1 MKRVT
6 AISICVCIL
15 VTVCVAMTSSER
27 KSSYAEMFTPEVI
40 NKDVVIKQLLVSPD
54 PEVIATPEVTI
65 EPIPEEHVYDGVA
78 YLTFDDG
85 PVSGITPQILDILKE
100 KNVKATFF
108 VIGSYA
114 KRNPEIVKR
123 AYDEGHTIG
132 LHSYTHQK
140 SMFNSLAAF
149 KEEVDKNFD
158 VVYDITGEA
167 PRFFR
172 VPYGTKLKQAYS
184 DYLSEKGLSVIG
196 WNCESYDSRTFTTKP
211 EQLVQAVKD
220 TMGKKKD
227 VTVIM
232 HDTYGKQKT
241 VDALADIIEH
251 FNSINYELKRY
262 E

>member
-1 MKRVT
+1 MKRIIILGLFVL
-6 AISICVCIL
+6 SL
-15 VTVCVAMTSSER
+15 VTVCVAMTTSER
-27 KSSYAEMFTPEVI
+27 QVAYASVFNPKVMTSLQDFEKFLVKPEI
-40 NKDVVIKQLLVSPD
+40 I
-54 PEVIATPEVTI
+54 I
-65 EPIPEEHVYDGVA
+65 EEEEPHIYDGVA

-85 PVSGITPQILDILKE
+85 PVPSITSQILDTLKE

-108 VIGSYA
+108 VLGSYA
-114 KRNPEIVKR
+114 KRYPDVVKR

-132 LHSYTHQK
+132 LHSYSHQK
-140 SMFNSLAAF
+140 SMFDSLTAF

-158 VVYDITGEA
+158 VVYDITGEK
-167 PRFFR
+167 PKFFR

-184 DYLSEKGLSVIG
+184 DYLTNKGLSVIG
-196 WNCESYDSRTFTTKP
+196 WNCESYDSRTYTTKP

-241 VDALADIIEH
+241 ADALPDIIEY

>member
-1 MKRVT
+1 MKRIT
-6 AISICVCIL
+6 ALVVCVVSL
-15 VTVCVAMTSSER
+15 ATVCVAMTSSE
-27 KSSYAEMFTPEVI
+27 KKEVYASVFTPEVI
-40 NKDVVIKQLLVSPD
+40 NKEEVIQELLVG
-54 PEVIATPEVTI
+54 PEVVEEVKEEI
-65 EPIPEEHVYDGVA
+65 EEPHVYDGVA

-85 PVSGITPQILDILKE
+85 PVKSITPQILDILKE
-100 KNVKATFF
+100 NNVKATFF

-114 KRNPEIVKR
+114 KRNPELVKR

-140 SMFNSLAAF
+140 SMFNSLTSF
-149 KEEVDKNFD
+149 KEEVDKNYE

-167 PRFFR
+167 PKFFR
-172 VPYGTKLKQAYS
+172 VPYGTKLNKAYS
-184 DYLSEKGLSVIG
+184 DYLTEKGLSVIG

-211 EQLVQAVKD
+211 EQLVQAVRD

-241 VDALADIIEH
+241 VDALPDIIKH
-251 FNSINYELKRY
+251 FNEINYELKRY